1 MGELIVNGIKW
12 AFVISVATVF
22 ASSITSLLNLL
33 VSVTFANVIG
43 EALGLVSMYFP
54 FDGSVVFGG
63 LVSVFSGILSFIVS
77 RKLYLLL
84 VKRVNV

>member
-1 MGELIVNGIKW
+1 MGALIVNGIKW
-12 AFVISVATVF
+12 AFVISIATVF

-43 EALGLVSMYFP
+43 EALGLVSMYLP

-84 VKRVNV
+84 GNKVTV

>member
-1 MGELIVNGIKW
+1 MGALIVNGIKW

-43 EALGLVSMYFP
+43 EALGLVSMYLP

-84 VKRVNV
+84 SNKVTV